1 MGIVFGV
8 LRLACVILFTLS
20 VPLMVRAR
28 FRNPEFPAW
37 RLILLA
43 IALGWIFPFAHK
55 MLERPMH
62 QELDREERVAAEEY
76 MRHPPPPIKNADGS
90 WETVVDD
97 PYGIGDW
104 IAEDYHPVESLLYG
118 PAYLLVCWFAA
129 WVFFRRSSFEA
140 RSRMSTYGD
149 SERFER
155 IETRRFWLISGA
167 VLLTFWIAIV
177 GYVIKPP
184 EIFSDGIL
192 INGWNLFFGPQ
203 LTLPLAL
210 LTAWLL
216 VGWLPSALGRSLGR
230 KGKQ

>member
-1 MGIVFGV
+1 MGMVFGV

-62 QELDREERVAAEEY
+62 QEFDWEERAAAEEY
-76 MRHPPPPIKNADGS
+76 MRHPPPPIRNADGS
-90 WETVVDD
+90 WETVVEN
-97 PYGIGDW
+97 PYGFGDW
-104 IAEDYHPVESLLYG
+104 IAEDYHPIESLLYG
-118 PAYLLVCWFAA
+118 PAYLVVCWFAA
-129 WVFFRRSSFEA
+129 RVFFRRSPFEA
-140 RSRMSTYGD
+140 RSR
-149 SERFER
+149 
-155 IETRRFWLISGA
+155 ILLIAGA
-167 VLLTFWIAIV
+167 VLLTFWIAVV
-177 GYVIKPP
+177 GYVTNPP

-192 INGWNLFFGPQ
+192 IDGWNLFFGPQ
-203 LTLPLAL
+203 FTLPLAV

-216 VGWLPSALGRSLGR
+216 VGWLPGALARSLGR
-230 KGKQ
+230 KGKL

>member
-43 IALGWIFPFAHK
+43 IALGWIFPIAHK

-76 MRHPPPPIKNADGS
+76 MRHPPPPPPPSRNANGS
-90 WETVVDD
+90 VETAVDN

-104 IAEDYHPVESLLYG
+104 IEEDYHPVESLLYG
-118 PAYLLVCWFAA
+118 PAYLGGCWLAA
-129 WVFFRRSSFEA
+129 WAYFRRSTPPRLRRPILLVA
-140 RSRMSTYGD
+140 AGLLLVAWAAIIG
-149 SERFER
+149 ERVR
-155 IETRRFWLISGA
+155 
-167 VLLTFWIAIV
+167 
-177 GYVIKPP
+177 IKPP
-184 EIFSDGIL
+184 GIFSDGIF
-192 INGWNLFFGPQ
+192 IYGWNPFFGPQ

-210 LTAWLL
+210 LASWLL
-216 VGWLPSALGRSLGR
+216 VGWLPGALARSLWR
-230 KGKQ
+230 IGKQ

>member
-20 VPLMVRAR
+20 VPLIVRAR

-62 QELDREERVAAEEY
+62 QELDREEMVAAEEY
-76 MRHPPPPIKNADGS
+76 MRHPPPPIENAAG
-90 WETVVDD
+90 ETVVEN
-97 PYGIGDW
+97 PFGIGDW
-104 IAEDYHPVESLLYG
+104 IAEDYRPIESLLYG
-118 PAYLLVCWFAA
+118 PAYLVVCWAAA
-129 WVFFRRSSFEA
+129 WVLFRRSPSGA
-140 RSRMSTYGD
+140 RN
-149 SERFER
+149 R
-155 IETRRFWLISGA
+155 ILLISGA
-167 VLLTFWIAIV
+167 VLLTFWIAVV
-177 GYVIKPP
+177 GYVLKPP

-216 VGWLPSALGRSLGR
+216 DGWLPGALVRSPGRI
-230 KGKQ
+230 GKQ

>member
-37 RLILLA
+37 RLMLLA
-43 IALGWIFPFAHK
+43 IALGWIFPFMHK

-62 QELDREERVAAEEY
+62 QELDREQRVAAEEY
-76 MRHPPPPIKNADGS
+76 MRHPPPPIKNADGRLE
-90 WETVVDD
+90 ETVVEN
-97 PYGIGDW
+97 PFGIGEW
-104 IAEDYHPVESLLYG
+104 ITEDYHPIESLLYG
-118 PAYLLVCWFAA
+118 PAYLVVCWVAA
-129 WVFFRRSSFEA
+129 WVFFRRSPFEA
-140 RSRMSTYGD
+140 RSR
-149 SERFER
+149 
-155 IETRRFWLISGA
+155 ILLISGA
-167 VLLTFWIAIV
+167 VLLTFWIAVV
-177 GYVIKPP
+177 GYVINPP

-210 LTAWLL
+210 LTAGLL
-216 VGWLPSALGRSLGR
+216 VGWLPGALARSLGR
-230 KGKQ
+230 IGKQ

>member
-1 MGIVFGV
+1 MREQAKDERSCKMGIVFGV
-8 LRLACVILFTLS
+8 LRLACIILFTLS

-62 QELDREERVAAEEY
+62 QEFDREERVAAEEY

-90 WETVVDD
+90 WETVVDN
-97 PYGIGDW
+97 PYGSGDW

-118 PAYLLVCWFAA
+118 PAYLVVCWFAA
-129 WVFFRRSSFEA
+129 WVFFRPSSFEA
-140 RSRMSTYGD
+140 RSRVL
-149 SERFER
+149 
-155 IETRRFWLISGA
+155 LISGA
-167 VLLTFWIAIV
+167 VLLTFWIAV
-177 GYVIKPP
+177 AGYVIKPP

-192 INGWNLFFGPQ
+192 VNGWNLFFGPQ
-203 LTLPLAL
+203 LTLPFAL
-210 LTAWLL
+210 LTACLL
-216 VGWLPSALGRSLGR
+216 VGWLPDALARSLGR
-230 KGKQ
+230 NGKQ

>member
-8 LRLACVILFTLS
+8 LRLACVILFTVS

-55 MLERPMH
+55 MLEHPMH
-62 QELDREERVAAEEY
+62 QEFDREERLAAEEY

-90 WETVVDD
+90 WETAVDN

-104 IAEDYHPVESLLYG
+104 IEEDYHPVGSLLYG
-118 PAYLLVCWFAA
+118 PAYLVVSWAAA
-129 WVFFRRSSFEA
+129 WVFFRRSPSGA
-140 RSRMSTYGD
+140 RSR
-149 SERFER
+149 
-155 IETRRFWLISGA
+155 ILLISGA
-167 VLLTFWIAIV
+167 VLLTFWIAVV
-177 GYVIKPP
+177 GYRINPP
-184 EIFSDGIL
+184 EIFNDGIL
-192 INGWNLFFGPQ
+192 VNGWNIFFGPQ

-210 LTAWLL
+210 LIAWVF
-216 VGWLPSALGRSLGR
+216 VGWLPSALARSLER
-230 KGKQ
+230 VRRR

>member
-1 MGIVFGV
+1 MGIVLGV

-62 QELDREERVAAEEY
+62 QELDREERLAAEEY
-76 MRHPPPPIKNADGS
+76 MRHPPPPPPPIKNADGS
-90 WETVVDD
+90 WETVVEN

-104 IAEDYHPVESLLYG
+104 MEEDYHPVGSLLYG
-118 PAYLLVCWFAA
+118 PAYLVVCWAAA
-129 WVFFRRSSFEA
+129 WVFFRRSPFEA
-140 RSRMSTYGD
+140 RN
-149 SERFER
+149 R
-155 IETRRFWLISGA
+155 ILLISGA
-167 VLLTFWIAIV
+167 VLLTFWIAVV

-203 LTLPLAL
+203 LTLPFAL

-216 VGWLPSALGRSLGR
+216 VGWLPGALSRSLGR
-230 KGKQ
+230 IGKH